1 MINFNDKLNPG
12 LKILFLDLETTGT
25 KFWRNGIHQI
35 SGIIDINGEVRERFD
50 FKVKPF
56 ERAEI
61 EDSALE
67 VAKVTREQILS
78 YPETQTV
85 YNELL
90 ELILKYVDRYK
101 KNDKLFIVGFN
112 NAAFDNSFFRAFF
125 VQNKDTY
132 FGSYFWPNPVDVYCM
147 ASVKL
152 LYERHKM
159 PDFKLMSVARRFG
172 IEINEDKLHDAI
184 YDVEVTR
191 DIYYK
196 IVSPGLRG
204 STDKNGAVSFIDKQD
219 DDFLLPFDKPG
230 DMYSKTQ
237 S

>member
-101 KNDKLFIVGFN
+101 RK
-112 NAAFDNSFFRAFF
+112 
-125 VQNKDTY
+125 
-132 FGSYFWPNPVDVYCM
+132 
-147 ASVKL
+147 
-152 LYERHKM
+152 
-159 PDFKLMSVARRFG
+159 
-172 IEINEDKLHDAI
+172 
-184 YDVEVTR
+184 
-191 DIYYK
+191 
-196 IVSPGLRG
+196 
-204 STDKNGAVSFIDKQD
+204 
-219 DDFLLPFDKPG
+219 
-230 DMYSKTQ
+230 
-237 S
+237 